1 MEHYRRIFLFVLSVV
16 KNEAVAEDITQ
27 ETFVKAL
34 VGLSDE
40 NKNVVAWLYKVANN
54 LCMDWFRAENKTD
67 EMPEDLVS
75 DFSVSDK
82 YIKDEEN
89 RELYKAINTLG
100 ELDRRIITLFY
111 FSGLSQREI
120 ASVTGLSFV
129 NVRVRMDRARD
140 KLKAILTGA

>member
-1 MEHYRRIFLFVLSVV
+1 MSIV
-16 KNEAVAEDITQ
+16 KNEAVAQDITQ
-27 ETFVKAL
+27 ETFFKAL

-54 LCMDWFRAENKTD
+54 LCMDWFKAKSKTD
-67 EMPEDLVS
+67 EIDEEIAS

-82 YIKDEEN
+82 YIKDEQN
-89 RELYKAINTLG
+89 RELYRAINKLC
-100 ELDRRIITLFY
+100 EIDRRIITLFY

-120 ASVTGLSFV
+120 ASVTGLTFS

-140 KLKAILTGA
+140 KLKAMLT